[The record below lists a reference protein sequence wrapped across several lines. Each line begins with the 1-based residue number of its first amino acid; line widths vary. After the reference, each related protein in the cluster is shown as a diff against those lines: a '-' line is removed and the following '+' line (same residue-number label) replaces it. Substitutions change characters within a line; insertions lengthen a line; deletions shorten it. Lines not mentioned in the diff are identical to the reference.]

1 MTKYARLASAADLRK
16 VREGAKHK
24 IVLRRYDRQPSD
36 KKFQILVCGGTGCTS
51 SGSKSVRAAFE
62 ESLKKHGLD
71 HSCEVVTTGCH
82 GFCELGPLVIV
93 YPGGNFYVR
102 VKAED

>member
-36 KKFQILVCGGTGCTS
+36 KKFQILVCGGTGLHLV
-51 SGSKSVRAAFE
+51 GQQVRAG
-62 ESLKKHGLD
+62 GL
-71 HSCEVVTTGCH
+71 
-82 GFCELGPLVIV
+82 
-93 YPGGNFYVR
+93 
-102 VKAED
+102 

>member
-36 KKFQILVCGGTGCTS
+36 KKFQILVCGGTG
-51 SGSKSVRAAFE
+51 
-62 ESLKKHGLD
+62 
-71 HSCEVVTTGCH
+71 
-82 GFCELGPLVIV
+82 
-93 YPGGNFYVR
+93 
-102 VKAED
+102 